1 MPRFSWLVPPLLGC
15 LVVRVDAWVVYSA
28 RGGGSRPLLLVYLPV
43 RSALRFRERAQVLS
57 RASVRLV
64 GV

>member
-1 MPRFSWLVPPLLGC
+1 MSRFSWLVPPLLGC
-15 LVVRVDAWVVYSA
+15 LVVCVDAWVVCSA
-28 RGGGSRPLLLVYLPV
+28 REGGSRPLLLVYLPV